1 MLQLDDSRFILNKKV
16 SAGFIFFFKISKF
29 YLFFEGFIPTGTT
42 VMADTKREISWK
54 TDPTK
59 NEIEIEL
66 PTATQYRQKRNFS
79 LGKNVYDDTK
89 STGQSKINKNNVM

>member
-1 MLQLDDSRFILNKKV
+1 
-16 SAGFIFFFKISKF
+16 
-29 YLFFEGFIPTGTT
+29 
-42 VMADTKREISWK
+42 MADTKREISWK

-89 STGQSKINKNNVM
+89 STGQSKINKNNVMLHNLCKKTYNMLHILAFI